1 MINTTVA
8 QVIVR
13 NLDERIVKA
22 LKARAELHGQSLE
35 QELRDILTTAC
46 GLGGADRVA
55 LANRIRALQSHP
67 LDSGTEALIR
77 EDRNHR

>member
-1 MINTTVA
+1 MINSIVA

-46 GLGGADRVA
+46 GLAGADRVA
-55 LANRIRALQSHP
+55 LASRIRALQPRP
-67 LDSGTEALIR
+67 LDTGTEALIR
-77 EDRNHR
+77 EDRNRR